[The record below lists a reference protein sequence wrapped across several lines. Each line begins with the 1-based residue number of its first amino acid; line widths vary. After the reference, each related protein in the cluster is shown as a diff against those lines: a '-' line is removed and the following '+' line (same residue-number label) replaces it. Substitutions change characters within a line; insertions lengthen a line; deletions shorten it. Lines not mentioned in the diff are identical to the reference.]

1 MINIKEWKKE
11 ENNQGNT
18 QLPIIKNNK
27 NINYVSTITEQ
38 QQENRKGTKEILHK
52 GGNLKN
58 NPQSQNPDSTQNS
71 GNMWGILKG
80 KGEGNFGDKK
90 TKNNEQTGGIYCCNA
105 IMRIK
110 KNNVFINITKL
121 NGQTIIKYS
130 TGLIQKKKNKKQLR
144 TSAKWIIEKIAIF
157 MKRNFNCV
165 KIKIKG
171 QTNKTITYLKE
182 MKRKKIKIITYENNI
197 QNVHNGCRPPKKRR
211 I

>member
-1 MINIKEWKKE
+1 MMSAKEWKKE
-11 ENNQGNT
+11 EMTGT
-18 QLPIIKNNK
+18 IKNEIGTQTGN
-27 NINYVSTITEQ
+27 ITE
-38 QQENRKGTKEILHK
+38 QQENRKNTKK
-52 GGNLKN
+52 
-58 NPQSQNPDSTQNS
+58 
-71 GNMWGILKG
+71 
-80 KGEGNFGDKK
+80 
-90 TKNNEQTGGIYCCNA
+90 KNNEITGGVYCCNT

-121 NGQTIIKYS
+121 NGQTIVKYS

-157 MKRNFNCV
+157 MRRNFNCV